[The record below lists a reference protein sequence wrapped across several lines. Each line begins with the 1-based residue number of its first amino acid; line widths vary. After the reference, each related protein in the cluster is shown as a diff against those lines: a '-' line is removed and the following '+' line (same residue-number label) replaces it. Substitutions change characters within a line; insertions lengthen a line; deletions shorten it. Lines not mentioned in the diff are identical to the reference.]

1 VKTKGGRSEG
11 GRRSIEDSRVD
22 DTTLYTRDGA
32 SGCAD
37 FRPAATYRGRDRDG
51 QIAYITTDRD
61 LVLRSEA
68 DGSERRLANYRWGE
82 VWYIA
87 DGHVVTG
94 GPISSTAR
102 TPIEAIP
109 LVSP

>member
-1 VKTKGGRSEG
+1 
-11 GRRSIEDSRVD
+11 
-22 DTTLYTRDGA
+22 
-32 SGCAD
+32 
-37 FRPAATYRGRDRDG
+37 
-51 QIAYITTDRD
+51 
-61 LVLRSEA
+61 VLRSEA